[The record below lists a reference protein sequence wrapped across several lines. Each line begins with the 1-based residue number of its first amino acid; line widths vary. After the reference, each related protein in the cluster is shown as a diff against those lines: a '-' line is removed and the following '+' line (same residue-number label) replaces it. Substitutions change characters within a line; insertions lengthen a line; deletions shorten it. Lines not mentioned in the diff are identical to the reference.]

1 MVGNARSLAKLG
13 AFMANGGAF
22 GGKTLI
28 SPETWDTIH
37 KDPKLG
43 RMGGFS
49 NTDFTQGGFNAHNY
63 FHDSAANEMLHQ
75 ADEQIAKG
83 REGFYGWMGVGGS
96 VFQWNP
102 ELKISFAYVTFDLMF
117 LDDNDTKAKSL
128 QVAVK
133 NCVSGKIPVEVVG
146 GKAFCC

>member
-1 MVGNARSLAKLG
+1 
-13 AFMANGGAF
+13 
-22 GGKTLI
+22 
-28 SPETWDTIH
+28 
-37 KDPKLG
+37 
-43 RMGGFS
+43 MGGFS
-49 NTDFTQGGFNAHNY
+49 NTDFTQGGFNAHSY
-63 FHDSAANEMLHQ
+63 YHDSAAHEMLHQ